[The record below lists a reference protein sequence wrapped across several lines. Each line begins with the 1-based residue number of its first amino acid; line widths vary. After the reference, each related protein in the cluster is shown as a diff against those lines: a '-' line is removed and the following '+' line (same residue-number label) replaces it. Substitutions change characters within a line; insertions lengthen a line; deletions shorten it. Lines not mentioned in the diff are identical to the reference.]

1 MGIYIKG
8 IAMPKNEDELL
19 SIHIYPSGKVTRQ
32 FDDKCSQIA
41 EAVEITLPHG
51 DLIDKDTIQK
61 EMYHKS
67 FETDDD
73 RQKWDSGLW
82 IRYKIFEEA
91 VNNAPTVIE
100 SEE

>member
-1 MGIYIKG
+1 MSLLIKG
-8 IAMPKNEDELL
+8 MEMPKNGTYICVIETNMIWLIDNDNIIKFRAGE
-19 SIHIYPSGKVTRQ
+19 IY
-32 FDDKCSQIA
+32 
-41 EAVEITLPHG
+41 EIPTPHG
-51 DLIDKDTIQK
+51 DLIDKNTIQK

-91 VNNAPTVIE
+91 VNNASTVIE
-100 SEE
+100 REE

>member
-8 IAMPKNEDELL
+8 IDMPKNGDELL

-32 FDDKCSQIA
+32 FDDKCNQIA
-41 EAVEITLPHG
+41 KAMEVTPPHG
-51 DLIDKDTIQK
+51 DLIDKDAIQN

-67 FETDDD
+67 FETDDN

-91 VNNAPTVIE
+91 IADVPAIIE
-100 SEE
+100 VEK